1 MNMNKNNVILEKK
14 RKRSWYRYFLY
25 VLLLILV
32 FFSTTEIITLIF
44 QKNTISSQYGQGEQ
58 SQKIE
63 RALYSQETIKLLR
76 KKSYLSGRI
85 DMAKSDS
92 ITLVIS
98 LVDSVIRLELKG
110 VIIHKAP
117 ILRYSKNR
125 LFESSDQFAISNL
138 LSVPGKV
145 TSFEG
150 TLPKEPMMIKI
161 APKDTSEAI
170 PDITPD
176 TTKVEPVYYSLSL
189 DNGIIIN
196 ISEDNSKSLFANMP
210 GFIFN
215 TNEKISQIWNNAS
228 SLLRGKRPKNILYIR
243 LKVDARDGR
252 IIYRALPYNA
262 RVTVRM

>member
-1 MNMNKNNVILEKK
+1 MYENKDIQVKK

-25 VLLLILV
+25 FLLLILV
-32 FFSTTEIITLIF
+32 FFSITEVITLIF
-44 QKNTISSQYGQGEQ
+44 QKKAISLQYGQGEQ
-58 SQKIE
+58 SRKIE
-63 RALYSQETIKLLR
+63 RALYSQETIELLR

-92 ITLVIS
+92 ITLVVS

-110 VIIHKAP
+110 VIIHRAP
-117 ILRYSKNR
+117 ILKYSKNR

-161 APKDTSEAI
+161 APKDTSDAI
-170 PDITPD
+170 PDIAPD
-176 TTKVEPVYYSLSL
+176 TSKVEPVYYRLNL

-196 ISEDNSKSLFANMP
+196 ISEDNPKSYIANMP

-215 TNEKISQIWNNAS
+215 TNEKISQIWDNAS

-252 IIYRALPYNA
+252 IIYRALPYKA

>member
-1 MNMNKNNVILEKK
+1 MYKDNDIQEKK

-25 VLLLILV
+25 FLLLILV
-32 FFSTTEIITLIF
+32 FFSITEVITLIF
-44 QKNTISSQYGQGEQ
+44 QKKAISSQYGQGGQ
-58 SQKIE
+58 SHKIE
-63 RALYSQETIKLLR
+63 RALYSQETIELLR

-92 ITLVIS
+92 ITMVIS

-110 VIIHKAP
+110 VIIHRAP
-117 ILRYSKNR
+117 ILKYSKNR

-161 APKDTSEAI
+161 APKDTIEASI
-170 PDITPD
+170 PDIAPD
-176 TTKVEPVYYSLSL
+176 TSKVEPVYYRLNL

-196 ISEDNSKSLFANMP
+196 ISEINSKSIFQNMP
-210 GFIFN
+210 DFTFN
-215 TNEKISQIWNNAS
+215 TTEKVLQILDNAS
-228 SLLRGKRPKNILYIR
+228 SLMTGKRPKNILNIR
-243 LKVDARDGR
+243 LRVDARDGR
-252 IIYRALPYNA
+252 IIYRALPYKA

>member
-1 MNMNKNNVILEKK
+1 MDKNNVILEKK

-25 VLLLILV
+25 LLLLILV
-32 FFSTTEIITLIF
+32 FFSITEVITLIF
-44 QKNTISSQYGQGEQ
+44 QKKAISSQYGQREQ

-76 KKSYLSGRI
+76 EKSYLSGRI

-92 ITLVIS
+92 ITLVVS

-110 VIIHKAP
+110 VILHKAP
-117 ILRYSKNR
+117 ILNYSKNR

-161 APKDTSEAI
+161 APKDTSDAI
-170 PDITPD
+170 PNIAPD
-176 TTKVEPVYYSLSL
+176 TSKVEPVYYSLSL

-196 ISEDNSKSLFANMP
+196 ISEVNSKSFFENMP
-210 GFIFN
+210 GFMFN
-215 TNEKISQIWNNAS
+215 TKEQLQTIWNNAS
-228 SLLRGKRPKNILYIR
+228 DLLTGKRPKNTLYIR

-252 IIYRALPYNA
+252 IIYRALPYKA